1 MKRLV
6 ADTSVIIKWIDQ
18 QEEDS
23 QKANLILE
31 AIHKREIELVLPHFA
46 QLEIANILQQT
57 KKFSQERTKEG
68 LVNFFGLDP
77 IFVTLGKRNLLDI
90 LKIGYEAGITPYDSS
105 FIFAADS
112 NNIPLFTADYK
123 HHQKSISPNIIW
135 LSEWNGKL
143 PGKVAS

>member
-6 ADTSVIIKWIDQ
+6 ADTSVIIKWFDQ

-57 KKFSQERTKEG
+57 KKFSQERDIAKQG
-68 LVNFFGLDP
+68 YFINSDSRIFF
-77 IFVTLGKRNLLDI
+77 
-90 LKIGYEAGITPYDSS
+90 S
-105 FIFAADS
+105 
-112 NNIPLFTADYK
+112 
-123 HHQKSISPNIIW
+123 
-135 LSEWNGKL
+135 
-143 PGKVAS
+143 